1 MTNSIANKNA
11 ISKFETDTSINFVQF
26 FLIFKIDQTFL
37 NYYFVNIRKKMRFEN
52 VHKKAFSKKA
62 CHDDTFEA
70 KM

>member
-1 MTNSIANKNA
+1 MANKNVMNT
-11 ISKFETDTSINFVQF
+11 FETDTSINFVQY
-26 FLIFKIDQTFL
+26 FLIFKIDRNFF

-52 VHKKAFSKKA
+52 VHKKAFSKNA